1 MKKVLISLLSISLT
15 LALLFS
21 LCACSDGKFFSPS
34 VLTAQGIPDLPR
46 FESERV
52 EKVTGGRIFKY
63 GATEEQYNQY
73 ASDVYDYLKTRNFQ
87 YFGSRGEGS
96 KENGSAVTD
105 YELTRCSQQSDFI
118 CTEYTLF
125 GKESGKYYAFVWAR
139 ELKENNFLA
148 GPRYFEIRYS
158 PEDETMELRLN
169 PVMQS
174 FYVKEQ

>member
-87 YFGSRGEGS
+87 YFGSRGEG
-96 KENGSAVTD
+96 
-105 YELTRCSQQSDFI
+105 
-118 CTEYTLF
+118 
-125 GKESGKYYAFVWAR
+125 
-139 ELKENNFLA
+139 
-148 GPRYFEIRYS
+148 
-158 PEDETMELRLN
+158 
-169 PVMQS
+169 
-174 FYVKEQ
+174 